1 MSDKAHFGFTK
12 LIVQDLDA
20 MATFYKEV
28 AGLTE
33 MVRVQDAVGDRK
45 LDEIIFNPTAPGG
58 STLVLFK
65 FLDRT
70 APANEEV
77 ILGFQTS
84 DVVAFVARTKAA
96 GGAVVTD
103 VETKAA
109 HGVKVAFVTDPEGH
123 LIEVVELLAAA

>member
-12 LIVQDLDA
+12 LVVQDLEA
-20 MATFYKEV
+20 MATFYKDV

-33 MVRVQDAVGDRK
+33 MARVQDAVGDRK
-45 LDEIIFNPTAPGG
+45 IDEILFLPTAPGG

-65 FLDRT
+65 FLDRA

-77 ILGFQTS
+77 ILGFQTP
-84 DVVAFVARTKAA
+84 DIAAFVERTKA
-96 GGAVVTD
+96 GGGKVVTEI
-103 VETKAA
+103 ETKAE